1 MKRNILK
8 LTLLAALAIT
18 GCKAHNEGAEHSHEH
33 SENCAHSH
41 EGHNHE
47 DEDHDGHSHEAH
59 EHEAHSHDGHDEHHD
74 GEIKFTKAQAEAV
87 GLETE
92 VIEPAAFRAVIHTAG
107 RIIPLQGNE
116 QKIVA
121 TSSGV
126 LHYANS
132 SISEGTHISKG
143 EKIAY
148 VTAEGLQD
156 GDPAVKS
163 KAAYEAAEKE
173 YRRAEK
179 LVADKIISEKEFEI
193 AKLNYETARAAYK
206 AQAENFSGNGVS
218 IKAQKE
224 GHILALYA
232 SEGEYVTAG
241 QTIAT
246 ALSKGKVQLVA
257 DLPESHFK
265 QLTHIR
271 DANFSPSYDEK
282 VYSVSALHGHIVSTG
297 RSVAEG
303 SAYIPV
309 TFEFENHGEFIP
321 GTFTDVW
328 LLTDSREDALS
339 VPVSALAEDQGIFSV
354 YVRIEPEA
362 FRRQEVTIGE
372 SNGLRVEV
380 LSGLSSGDEVVTKGT
395 HQVKLASAS
404 TAIPGH
410 THNH

>member
-8 LTLLAALAIT
+8 LTLLAVLAIA
-18 GCKAHNEGAEHSHEH
+18 GCKAHNESTEHPHEH
-33 SENCAHSH
+33 SENCTHSH

-47 DEDHDGHSHEAH
+47 DDEHEGRSHEAH
-59 EHEAHSHDGHDEHHD
+59 EHEAHSHEGHDEHHD

-92 VIEPAAFRAVIHTAG
+92 VIEPAAFRSVIHTAG

-116 QKIVA
+116 HKIVA

-179 LVADKIISEKEFEI
+179 LVADKIISEKEFEQ
-193 AKLNYETARAAYK
+193 ARLNYENARAAYQ
-206 AQAENFSGNGVS
+206 AQAENFSGNGVTV
-218 IKAQKE
+218 KAQKE
-224 GHILALYA
+224 GHILALYV

-265 QLTHIR
+265 QLTHVR

-282 VYSVSALHGHIVSTG
+282 VYSVSALHGHVISTG

-309 TFEFENHGEFIP
+309 IFEFENKGEFLP
-321 GTFTDVW
+321 GTFADVW

-339 VPVSALAEDQGIFSV
+339 VPVSALAEDQGVYSV

-362 FRRQEVTIGE
+362 FRRQEVTVGE
-372 SNGLRVEV
+372 SDGLRVEV
-380 LSGLSSGDEVVTKGT
+380 LSGLKGGEEVVTRGT